1 MKSGVVLLGGRYP
14 STNVIYNHLR
24 KRVQVQGVV
33 LESRR
38 SRVSLLRKRAARL
51 GAARAMG
58 QACFRGLIVP
68 PLQIAAFR
76 RIRDLKRRFQ
86 LDDTPPSANQV
97 VSIRSVNDPEIV
109 QVLRDLDPAVVVVNG
124 TRLIAPEVLRSLRA
138 PLVNLHAGVTPLYRG
153 VHGAYWALVQGDEQN
168 CGVTLH
174 LIDDGVDTGP
184 VLRQARIDV
193 TARDNFAT
201 YPWLQ
206 VAAALPLLDAVLD
219 DLLSGRAPSV
229 VPTNGNSRLWS
240 HPTMFEYMGHRIARG
255 VK

>member
-1 MKSGVVLLGGRYP
+1 MKGGVVLLGGRYP

-24 KRVQVQGVV
+24 KRVQIQRVV

-38 SRVSLLRKRAARL
+38 SRFNLLRKRAARL
-51 GAARAMG
+51 GAAKAIG
-58 QACFRGLIVP
+58 QACFRALIVP
-68 PLQIAAFR
+68 TLQIAAFR
-76 RIRDLKRRFQ
+76 RIRDLKHCFQ
-86 LDDTPPSANQV
+86 LDDTSAPGDRV

-124 TRLIAPEVLRSLRA
+124 TRLIASDILRSLRA

-153 VHGAYWALVQGDEQN
+153 VHGAYWALVEGDAQN

-174 LIDDGVDTGP
+174 LIDDGIDTGP
-184 VLRQARIDV
+184 VLRQARIQV
-193 TARDNFAT
+193 TPRDNFAT

-219 DLLSGRAPSV
+219 DLLGGRAPSV
-229 VPTNGNSRLWS
+229 VPTSGNSRLWT